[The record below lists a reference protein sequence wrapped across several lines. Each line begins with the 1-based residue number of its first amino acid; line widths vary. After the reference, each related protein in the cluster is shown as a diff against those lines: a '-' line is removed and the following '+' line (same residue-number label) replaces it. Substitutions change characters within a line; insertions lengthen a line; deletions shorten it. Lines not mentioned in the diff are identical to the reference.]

1 MSKLV
6 WIGCCF
12 YLLIGFTSVVAA
24 ALLPELM
31 AHYGR
36 DYADGGNLIFTQF
49 FGFLLGVVTQ
59 PWWSRWLGRIRM
71 LSFTLYFICI
81 GYLIIG
87 LLPPWPVVLLCLPL
101 VGFGSGMI
109 ESTVGALIIDAIEDK
124 KAVAMSRLEV
134 FFGSGALLMPV
145 AISLLIANGRWEFTF
160 FGTSLFAL
168 LLAFIWWRYS
178 AANGSFINITDGA
191 ETETPAAVPR
201 STSLKY
207 GSKLSSTMLVC
218 CIIVFFIYVGLEMSI
233 VNFLPSI
240 LLESMDVNAAVA
252 SLSVSFFWGTMV
264 LGRLVCGLLAEK
276 YGYVRYLLWCSTA
289 TVLVLIGLALMKQL
303 VGAFIMILLIGLFM
317 SGLFSIALIFSN
329 SLFPGRTEQTTSK
342 LIAAS
347 GIGGA
352 AFSWLTGRFME
363 HASVSFTLWFLVVLG
378 ILLVAM
384 LAVISRMKPTP
395 SAEYTSCG

>member
-1 MSKLV
+1 MNKLL

-12 YLLIGFTSVVAA
+12 YLLIGFTSVIAA

-31 AHYGR
+31 MHYGR
-36 DYADGGNLIFTQF
+36 DYADGGNLIFAQF
-49 FGFLLGVVTQ
+49 FGFLLGVITQ
-59 PWWSRWLGRIRM
+59 PWWSKRFGRIRM
-71 LSFTLYFICI
+71 LSFTLYFICF
-81 GYLIIG
+81 GYFIIG

-109 ESTVGALIIDAIEDK
+109 ESTVGALIIDAIQDK

-145 AISLLIANGRWEFTF
+145 AISLLIANGRWELTF
-160 FGTSLFAL
+160 FGTCFLSL
-168 LLAFIWWRYS
+168 LLAFVWWRYS
-178 AANGSFINITDGA
+178 TGNRQIINIGESLEA
-191 ETETPAAVPR
+191 EAAPAAVPAKGNR
-201 STSLKY
+201 SSRLMY
-207 GSKLSSTMLVC
+207 TMLIC

-240 LLESMDVNAAVA
+240 LLESMNVNAAVA
-252 SLSVSFFWGTMV
+252 SLSVSLFWGTMV
-264 LGRLVCGLLAEK
+264 LGRFVCGLLAEK
-276 YGYVRYLLWCSTA
+276 YGYTRYLLWCSAA
-289 TVLVLIGLALMKQL
+289 TVVVLIGLALMKHL

-317 SGLFSIALIFSN
+317 SGLFSISLIFSN

-352 AFSWLTGRFME
+352 AFSWLTGRLME
-363 HASVSFTLWFLVVLG
+363 HSSVSFTLWFLVLLG
-378 ILLVAM
+378 VLLVAM
-384 LAVISRMKPTP
+384 LAVLSKMKPAS
-395 SAEYTSCG
+395 SADYSSC

>member
-1 MSKLV
+1 MNRLV

-31 AHYGR
+31 VHYGR
-36 DYADGGNLIFTQF
+36 DYADGGNLIFAQF

-59 PWWSRWLGRIRM
+59 PWWSKRFGRIRM
-71 LSFTLYFICI
+71 LSFTLYFICV
-81 GYLIIG
+81 GYLVIG
-87 LLPPWPVVLLCLPL
+87 TLPPWPVVLLCLPL

-109 ESTVGALIIDAIEDK
+109 ESTVGALIIDAIQDK

-134 FFGSGALLMPV
+134 FFGAGALLMPV
-145 AISLLIANGRWEFTF
+145 AISLLIANGHWEFTF
-160 FGTSLFAL
+160 FGTSVLAV

-178 AANGSFINITDGA
+178 SKNRQLIHTDESIESPPVTA
-191 ETETPAAVPR
+191 PASIR
-201 STSLKY
+201 YS
-207 GSKLSSTMLVC
+207 SKLSFTMLAC

-240 LLESMDVNAAVA
+240 LLESMEVNAAVA

-276 YGYVRYLLWCSTA
+276 YGYIRYLLWCSAA

-317 SGLFSIALIFSN
+317 SGLFSISLIFSN

-363 HASVSFTLWFLVVLG
+363 HASVSFTLWFLVILG
-378 ILLVAM
+378 IILVAM
-384 LAVISRMKPTP
+384 LAIISRMKPVP
-395 SAEYTSCG
+395 SVEFTS